1 VRQLPTSIPRP
12 GGNIAH
18 RMANARPPL
27 YAGTMKSCRHRSFS
41 LLSIQA
47 LALLLVVWSFAPLH
61 AQPGTGQWELNLHAA
76 AMRPGL
82 FDESSEAWQF
92 GGRIARNFGNGLFL
106 GASFDRASSQNVTL
120 TPFGELGASLLLYSA
135 DLGYQVYMSP
145 RSVFL
150 IGAGA
155 GAATLQINDAPP
167 GVARSST
174 GLLVPFGAGMKFQN
188 RAVAPSW
195 AFRFDVRDNVILL
208 DRESSD
214 GGMETEPRHN
224 PEVSLGLSFLFGSG
238 ETPPEER
245 DTDRDGVPDPLDH
258 CLNRPDQAVDAR
270 GCPIRPEAPPPIDEE
285 AIAAPDED
293 GDGIP
298 DDVDGCL
305 GTLAGMPV
313 KADGC
318 PIPPDPSAPAAARPG
333 DEDGDGVPDDRDE
346 CPGTRA
352 GVPIDDRGC
361 LARIEPAAEPDDE
374 DAAPGLA
381 EPVEPIPE
389 AAEPG
394 LACNDTEGLT
404 IEFEGRR
411 FEALGFPQQVD
422 RRFLVPAGT
431 FEGIPIY
438 VSDTA
443 QRPYADLW
451 VPRCD
456 GDQMFELYVESG
468 EAP

>member
-1 VRQLPTSIPRP
+1 MHLVANVPEPGYAGIMRLCRQLSFPPSSLRAFALFLVLSSP
-12 GGNIAH
+12 AH
-18 RMANARPPL
+18 
-27 YAGTMKSCRHRSFS
+27 
-41 LLSIQA
+41 
-47 LALLLVVWSFAPLH
+47 LH

-120 TPFGELGASLLLYSA
+120 TPYGELGASLLLYGA

-155 GAATLQINDAPP
+155 GAATLQIDDAPP

-208 DRESSD
+208 DRASSD

-270 GCPIRPEAPPPIDEE
+270 GCPIRPEAPPPIDAE
-285 AIAAPDED
+285 AIPAADED
-293 GDGIP
+293 GDGVP

-305 GTLAGMPV
+305 GTLAGLPV

-318 PIPPDPSAPAAARPG
+318 PIPPDPTAAAEGLPG

-352 GVPIDDRGC
+352 GLAIDERGC
-361 LARIEPAAEPDDE
+361 LARPELRQAEPDDAE
-374 DAAPGLA
+374 QGVA
-381 EPVEPIPE
+381 EPVEPIT
-389 AAEPG
+389 G
-394 LACNDTEGLT
+394 DACVDSEQGS
-404 IEFEGRR
+404 IEFDGRR
-411 FEALGFPQQVD
+411 FHTLGYPQEVD
-422 RRFLVPAGT
+422 PRFLVRVGT
-431 FEGIPIY
+431 FQRVPIY

-443 QRPYADLW
+443 EPPYADLW

-456 GDQMFELYVESG
+456 GDGMFDLYVESG
-468 EAP
+468 EVP

>member
-1 VRQLPTSIPRP
+1 MSSRWQL
-12 GGNIAH
+12 
-18 RMANARPPL
+18 
-27 YAGTMKSCRHRSFS
+27 SFS
-41 LLSIQA
+41 PPSILA
-47 LALLLVVWSFAPLH
+47 SALLLALCSPDHLR

-92 GGRIARNFGNGLFL
+92 GGRIARNFGSGLFV

-120 TPFGELGASLLLYSA
+120 TPFGELGASLLLYGA

-155 GAATLQINDAPP
+155 GAATLQIENAPP
-167 GVARSST
+167 GVAPSST
-174 GLLVPFGAGMKFQN
+174 GLLIPFGAGMKFQN

-208 DRESSD
+208 DRVSSD
-214 GGMETEPRHN
+214 EGMETEPRHN
-224 PEVSLGLSFLFGSG
+224 PEVSLGLSFLFGTG
-238 ETPPEER
+238 EAPPEER
-245 DTDRDGVPDPLDH
+245 DTDGDGVPDPRDF
-258 CLNRPDQAVDAR
+258 CLNRADQAVDAR
-270 GCPIRPEAPPPIDEE
+270 GCPLRPEAPPSFDAETVP
-285 AIAAPDED
+285 APDED
-293 GDGIP
+293 GDGVP

-305 GTLAGMPV
+305 GTQAGMPV

-318 PIPPDPSAPAAARPG
+318 PIPPDPSAAAAALPG
-333 DEDGDGVPDDRDE
+333 DEDGDGVPDERDD

-352 GVPIDDRGC
+352 GLPIDDRGC
-361 LARIEPAAEPDDE
+361 LARIEPAAEPADE
-374 DAAPGLA
+374 DAAPDLA
-381 EPVEPIPE
+381 EAVEPIPE
-389 AAEPG
+389 EGVEAG
-394 LACNDTEGLT
+394 QACNDSEGLT
-404 IEFEGRR
+404 IEFDGRR
-411 FEALGFPQQVD
+411 FEPLGYPQQVD

-431 FEGIPIY
+431 FDGIPIY